1 MCGANGLLTVKNKM
15 NKFKKILWMSG
26 GFICLGIAYIGIV
39 TPGIP
44 WSTPTVGAAYCFA
57 KSSERMH
64 NWIMNHKLFGPFL
77 RNWSEK
83 RVFPTKAKWA
93 MVLTMDS
100 SLIIMWFTTHNWKA
114 VAGLGFVM
122 LLVAIWALKY
132 PGSLE
137 EWQRRVDEKRKVG
150 WFK

>member
-1 MCGANGLLTVKNKM
+1 MSLTVKV
-15 NKFKKILWMSG
+15 KKTLWMTL
-26 GFICLGIAYIGIV
+26 GFVLLGVAYIGVV

-77 RNWSEK
+77 RNWGEK
-83 RVFPTKAKWA
+83 RVFPTKAKWF

-100 SLIIMWFTTHNWKA
+100 SLVIVWLTTHNWKYVFITGVIMLMVA
-114 VAGLGFVM
+114 V
-122 LLVAIWALKY
+122 WACKY
-132 PGSLE
+132 PGSIA
-137 EWQRRVDEKRKVG
+137 EWERRRKAG
-150 WFK
+150 EPINWFN